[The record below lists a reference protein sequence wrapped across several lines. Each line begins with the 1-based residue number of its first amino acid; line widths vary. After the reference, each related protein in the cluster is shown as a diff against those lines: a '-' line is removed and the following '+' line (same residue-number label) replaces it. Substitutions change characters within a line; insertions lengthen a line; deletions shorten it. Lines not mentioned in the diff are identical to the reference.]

1 MRPVALRHARG
12 FTLIELMVA
21 VTIGLLLTVAI
32 AQLFI
37 GSRRSYATSDDLSR
51 MQENMRYA
59 HDVLSRTIRMSG
71 YMSAPTRFSVDTDS
85 YLGVFAAGN
94 NALTGTDGNAG
105 SSLTTV
111 TNPDTLTVR
120 YQGTSDAA
128 GVADGVTVDCTGQ
141 PVAADVI
148 STNIFSIVKD
158 VPTNKSSLVCQTV
171 AGGAVTVLVEDVE
184 NMQILYGEEK
194 NGDFTADA
202 YVPADLVAD
211 MNRVVSLRIALLF
224 RTANLRVR
232 SDPDTNTYKMHGG
245 TVAAPTAVGDEN
257 TRIRRVMTATIALR
271 NRTP

>member
-1 MRPVALRHARG
+1 MRSVQLRHARG
-12 FTLIELMVA
+12 FTLVELMVA
-21 VTIGLLLTVAI
+21 VTIGLLLTVAV
-32 AQLFI
+32 AQLFV

-85 YLGVFAAGN
+85 YPGVFPAGSAA
-94 NALTGTDGNAG
+94 LSGTDGDAG

-111 TNPDTLTVR
+111 TNADSLTVL
-120 YQGTSDAA
+120 YQGTSDAV
-128 GVADGVTVDCTGQ
+128 GNPDGVTVDCAGQ
-141 PVAADVI
+141 PVGANVT
-148 STNIFSIVKD
+148 STNIFSILKD
-158 VPTNKSSLVCQTV
+158 ATTNRSSLVCQT
-171 AGGAVTVLVEDVE
+171 ATGGPAILLVDDVE

-194 NGDFTADA
+194 TGDFTADT
-202 YVPADLVAD
+202 YVPADLVSD
-211 MNRVVSLRIALLF
+211 MNRVVSVRIALLF

-232 SDPDTNTYKMHGG
+232 SDPDTNVYRMHGG
-245 TVAAPTAVGDEN
+245 TVAAPSAVGDEN